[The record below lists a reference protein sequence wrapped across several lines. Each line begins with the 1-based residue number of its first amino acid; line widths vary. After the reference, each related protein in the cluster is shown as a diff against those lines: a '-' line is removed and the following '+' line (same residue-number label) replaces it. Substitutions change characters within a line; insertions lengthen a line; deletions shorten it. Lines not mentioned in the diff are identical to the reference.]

1 VSSRLRPPP
10 SSRAAALLAAALTTA
25 ALLARAAPATA
36 APRDFTAEVRALFAV
51 AACGDPPPAGYDAA
65 TAAAHCKE
73 LGKPIAAWQKQW
85 RDLAAPFFRDLLSGK
100 YPPAIVYPFGG
111 GDLSTLLVVYPD
123 ATEYTTLSLE
133 GMGDPRPLT
142 ALGSCGTA
150 CAPGAPGA
158 PGAKDA
164 AARARRLA
172 GELAKVRQL
181 VGPNLGWAWNTT
193 IQLSIDSSETGLGL
207 PGILTLTLVAL
218 EASGYEPLEAR
229 YFALAEGGA
238 IRYLEQADIDAW
250 DASVAAARPGKRK
263 ATNAVQEGAF
273 NNIELVFR
281 KKGDPAA
288 PKKTFRHVTG
298 DLSDAG
304 LAAKGAPLAH
314 LAQKRDIAAMTKAA
328 SYLLWRPEF
337 GKLRDYLLGSMK
349 HMISDDTGI
358 PPRYAGPAGFTSD
371 VWGTY
376 TGPFFDWARKY
387 PAAGEMI
394 QLFRGNK
401 RPMPFRFG
409 YYDAAKRPLLMHVHK

>member
-1 VSSRLRPPP
+1 MSSRLRPPL
-10 SSRAAALLAAALTTA
+10 SSRAVACLAAALTA
-25 ALLARAAPATA
+25 AAVLARAAPATA

-51 AACGDPPPAGYDAA
+51 AACGDAPPAGYDAA

-85 RDLAAPFFRDLLSGK
+85 RDLAAPFFRDLLAGK
-100 YPPAIVYPFGG
+100 YPPTIVYPFGG

-142 ALGSCGTA
+142 ALGACGTA
-150 CAPGAPGA
+150 CAPGA

-238 IRYLEQADIDAW
+238 LRYLEQADIDAW
-250 DASVAAARPGKRK
+250 DASTQTARPSKRK
-263 ATNAVQEGAF
+263 ATHAVQEGAF

-288 PKKTFRHVTG
+288 PKKTFRHIAG

-304 LAAKGAPLAH
+304 LARSGAPLAH

-328 SYLLWRPEF
+328 SYLLWRPDF
-337 GKLRDYLLGSMK
+337 GKLRGYLLGSMK

-358 PPRYAGPAGFTSD
+358 PPRYAKPAGFTSD

-376 TGPFFDWARKY
+376 TGPFFAWARG
-387 PAAGEMI
+387 PVANELI
-394 QLFRGNK
+394 QHFRGNK
-401 RPMPFRFG
+401 RALTFRFG
-409 YYDAAKRPLLMHVHK
+409 YYDAAKRPILMHVHK